1 MQDYGACSGN
11 AGAAFGACGG
21 CVTVAAMAIN
31 LYNKATG
38 EKLFAITEA
47 ERQELIDTLEE
58 EHDADADYYLD
69 ADVLDFLAE
78 KLSPDFL
85 AKLQK
90 IVPARASDDEPDNES
105 DIINDAAGIEVEWR
119 EE

>member
-1 MQDYGACSGN
+1 M
-11 AGAAFGACGG
+11 
-21 CVTVAAMAIN
+21 VRAMAIY

-38 EKLFAITEA
+38 AKLFEITA
-47 ERQELIDTLEE
+47 DERQELIDTLEE

-78 KLSPDFL
+78 KLSAPFH
-85 AKLQK
+85 AKLSG
-90 IVPARASDDEPDNES
+90 IVPARKSDEEPD
-105 DIINDAAGIEVEWR
+105 DAAEIIDGASGIEVEWK

>member
-1 MQDYGACSGN
+1 MRYDGEYPDEIAVSICYGRG
-11 AGAAFGACGG
+11 
-21 CVTVAAMAIN
+21 MAIY
-31 LYNKATG
+31 LYNKATS
-38 EKLFAITEA
+38 EKLFEITDA

-78 KLSPDFL
+78 KLSPAFL

-90 IVPARASDDEPDNES
+90 IVPARASDEEPDNDS
-105 DIINDAAGIEVEWR
+105 DVIDEAAGIEVEWR